1 MKVTVFQRTA
11 TSKDGKK
18 FNAYCAK
25 LNRKDGGEQYVTVKF
40 RQSVKLPSEFPA
52 IIEVPKDAANL
63 ARKEYTA
70 NEETGEVGYR
80 YTLWIEKY
88 TETGEK
94 FVDHSLDDFE

>member
-18 FNAYCAK
+18 FSAYCAK
-25 LNRKDGGEQYVTVKF
+25 LHRKDGGEQYVTVKF
-40 RQSVKLPSEFPA
+40 RQSVKVPAEFPA
-52 IIEVPKDAANL
+52 IIEVPRESANL

-80 YTLWIEKY
+80 YTLWVEKY

-94 FVDHSLDDFE
+94 FVDHSLDDFD